1 MAATASIET
10 RRSWWVATAATAIL
24 TFSYGAPLVAAVA
37 LKDIAADVGSAR
49 SVPALAGSLVWL
61 GSGLGSI
68 GLGWVAERIGFRW
81 TAAFGALVIGFG
93 LAVSARGG
101 GWQLVLGHALFVG
114 LLGSGAINIPLMVY
128 VSRWFDRRRGSA
140 LALVASGQYIA
151 GAIWPSVIAFATAR
165 WGWRAT
171 MIGVGVATAVAIVPI
186 ALLCLGPA
194 PEPTAVAGASGSRRV
209 RAPVLGLSPAWAFA
223 LLCIAGF
230 LCCVPMAMPTGHL
243 VALCSDLGIRPAQGA
258 LMLSVL
264 LGCAFLSRQL
274 WGLLSD
280 RVGGLLTILAG
291 SICQATALV
300 GFVWIRGE
308 AGLFVVAA
316 AFGLGFSGI
325 IPAYVLTV
333 RELFPAAEATWRVPV
348 WFFTN
353 LCGMAL
359 GGWLAGWL
367 YDRLASYAPAFL
379 AGVALNVANVALIGW
394 MATRQRGG
402 MARRLLDS
410 PRDKGF
416 AVEHRG
422 AEG

>member
-1 MAATASIET
+1 LSIET
-10 RRSWWVATAATAIL
+10 RRSWLVATAATVIL
-24 TFSYGAPLVAAVA
+24 TFSYGAPLVVAVA
-37 LKDIAADVGSAR
+37 LKEIAADVGSAR

-68 GLGWVAERIGFRW
+68 GLGWLAERVGFRW
-81 TAAFGALVIGFG
+81 TAIFGALVIGAG
-93 LAVSARGG
+93 LAVSASGG
-101 GWQLVLGHALFVG
+101 GWQLVIGHALFIG

-151 GAIWPSVIAFATAR
+151 GAIWPSLIAVGVAH

-171 MIGVGVATAVAIVPI
+171 MIGVGVASALAIVPV
-186 ALLCLGPA
+186 ALVFLSPA
-194 PEPTAVAGASGSRRV
+194 PEAPADAAQTVARRD
-209 RAPVLGLSPAWAFA
+209 RARVLGLSPAWAFA

-243 VALCSDLGIRPAQGA
+243 VALCSDLGIQPAQGA

-274 WGLLSD
+274 WGLLAD

-291 SICQATALV
+291 SICQAAALA
-300 GFVWIRGE
+300 GFVWMRGE

-325 IPAYVLTV
+325 IPAYVLAV
-333 RELFPAAEATWRVPV
+333 RELFPASEATWRVPV

-359 GGWLAGWL
+359 GSWLAGWL
-367 YDRLASYAPAFL
+367 YDQLASYAPAFL
-379 AGVALNVANVALIGW
+379 AGVGLNLANIALIGW
-394 MATRQRGG
+394 MALRQRSTGSRALAG
-402 MARRLLDS
+402 QLA
-410 PRDKGF
+410 G
-416 AVEHRG
+416 
-422 AEG
+422 